1 MNNKLLKTFGYI
13 NLLALACSFAG
24 SFVLLLVMYLIG
36 GIGSSGDNTLDA
48 KYYILLTMIILAM
61 LLILTNFAFT
71 IAIKVLARN
80 DENFTEKKVGFGF
93 LITNVILT
101 ILTIIIGCFVI
112 ASLTGNTLYIVIMVI
127 SLVVMMGYVSVLIT
141 SYLKVNKKYKMI
153 SASKNQAEN
162 KSDLDN
168 LNK

>member
-1 MNNKLLKTFGYI
+1 MNNKLQKVVGYI

-61 LLILTNFAFT
+61 LLILVNFAFT
-71 IAIKVLARN
+71 IVVKVLARN

-93 LITNVILT
+93 LITNIILT
-101 ILTIIIGCFVI
+101 ILTIIISCFVI
-112 ASLTGNTLYIVIMVI
+112 ASLSGNTLYIVLMILALVIMI
-127 SLVVMMGYVSVLIT
+127 SYVSVSIT
-141 SYLKVNKKYKMI
+141 SYIKLKKRYVALN
-153 SASKNQAEN
+153 SAKQNAERKIN
-162 KSDLDN
+162 LDN
-168 LNK
+168 FNK